1 MSTSTGTAAAP
12 LSGGLGIA
20 EVTGPFEHEG
30 LTAFLLI
37 ADPPPPGDL
46 GRKTEAYLTLSE
58 ALETGAAVLHE
69 TGDVNRLMIEVKGD
83 RPVFIQSGD
92 VVKGGRQDRTLATDA
107 ILTAEMGRMPI
118 AAYCVESGR
127 WSRRGGESAERFSQS
142 LHRVAGSPMKKSSNT
157 AFAKS
162 EQGKVWAD
170 ISHTMDALH
179 ASIGSEVADTASPSS
194 FQLAMESQRMDT
206 SVEPFMKAL
215 GGLPAKDDRSV
226 GLAYA
231 IDGKLVAADVYAT
244 PELFSACYRGL
255 LRAAV
260 VETLIARGRSSA
272 ASPDTTP
279 DQNSVLAWLKSVH
292 EAELKEARQVNARTR
307 VAAADEEKL
316 AVYECQDLETGTRVH
331 RGYIAE

>member
-107 ILTAEMGRMPI
+107 ILTVEMGRMPI

-127 WSRRGGESAERFSQS
+127 WSRRGGESAAHFVKSS
-142 LHRVAGSPMKKSSNT
+142 HRVAGGPLKRSSNT
-157 AFAKS
+157 AFAAS
-162 EQGKVWAD
+162 AQGKVWA
-170 ISHTMDALH
+170 
-179 ASIGSEVADTASPSS
+179 EVDYCVRELS
-194 FQLAMESQRMDT
+194 
-206 SVEPFMKAL
+206 
-215 GGLPAKDDRSV
+215 RSV
-226 GLAYA
+226 A
-231 IDGKLVAADVYAT
+231 
-244 PELFSACYRGL
+244 
-255 LRAAV
+255 
-260 VETLIARGRSSA
+260 
-272 ASPDTTP
+272 
-279 DQNSVLAWLKSVH
+279 
-292 EAELKEARQVNARTR
+292 
-307 VAAADEEKL
+307 
-316 AVYECQDLETGTRVH
+316 
-331 RGYIAE
+331 